1 MPLARRWLAMLARRS
16 PSPRLS
22 QMGHLPLPLPLPLRL
37 RAIGL
42 LSRRENN
49 LRPRW
54 PRRPIAATAVAEV
67 YHRSASGKVTWVDA
81 MTRDE
86 IEAAIKRAPHEW
98 HTAPRGFAPWPQL
111 HAVQVVDLPSRRFF
125 AATRL

>member
-1 MPLARRWLAMLARRS
+1 VRRS
-16 PSPRLS
+16 PSPPLRSLRL
-22 QMGHLPLPLPLPLRL
+22 LPRPLLRRL